1 MTISIW
7 HNLSIKQLSTIFRD
21 RQITNSCLMDLSH
34 MQENYTVVLATFA
47 LIVVLYYISF
57 FHKTTAT
64 PPKAGGAWPIIGHFK
79 VFNGPDLPHVT
90 LSSMA
95 DRYGPIFTVRLGI
108 RNILVVSNWEIVK
121 DIFTTHDV
129 IVSDRPNY
137 IATKILGKNGASFSF
152 TLWSVLAWNA

>member
-1 MTISIW
+1 
-7 HNLSIKQLSTIFRD
+7 
-21 RQITNSCLMDLSH
+21 MDLSH
-34 MQENYTVVLATFA
+34 MQENYTVVLGTFA

-57 FHKTTAT
+57 FYKTTAT

-129 IVSDRPNY
+129 IVSDRPSY

-152 TLWSVLAWNA
+152 TPYGPVLAWNA